1 MYVYHTIIR
10 IKMATE
16 TEQIDMHVVK
26 RNGESEVLSY
36 NKILTRT
43 KNVGK
48 EHNLNVNYTGLVM
61 KVIDQ
66 LFNNI
71 KTSEIDELM
80 AQQCAS
86 MGVHDYQFAKL
97 AGLLLVSNHQKEVNS
112 SFYENTMYIAK
123 QSRLPS

>member
-10 IKMATE
+10 IKMANE

-48 EHNLNVNYTGLVM
+48 EHNLNVNYTGCNESL
-61 KVIDQ
+61 IN
-66 LFNNI
+66 F
-71 KTSEIDELM
+71 
-80 AQQCAS
+80 
-86 MGVHDYQFAKL
+86 
-97 AGLLLVSNHQKEVNS
+97 
-112 SFYENTMYIAK
+112 
-123 QSRLPS
+123 